1 MSQYLLSVPLADF
14 PNLYCTY
21 NTWHE
26 ILGALT
32 LNIEELVEKN
42 VLSNSKASKIHIQ
55 SQLQEHLGQP
65 IKHMFNFFML
75 NQCIHNSW
83 SHL

>member
-32 LNIEELVEKN
+32 LNIEELVEKMCCQIQKHPKYTFRASYRSIW
-42 VLSNSKASKIHIQ
+42 VSLLSTCLIF
-55 SQLQEHLGQP
+55 L
-65 IKHMFNFFML
+65 
-75 NQCIHNSW
+75 C
-83 SHL
+83 